1 MVVHGIMCPY
11 LQQIVDAGD
20 RFMLICGCNGGVLRT
35 QVEAGGMALY
45 LACNCQRTGNHMC
58 HARYVWD
65 TCCINIPVRK
75 EAPVEPPF
83 PAVPGRVCPRP
94 RQGSAVLG
102 APQSSGEG

>member
-45 LACNCQRTGNHMC
+45 LACN
-58 HARYVWD
+58 
-65 TCCINIPVRK
+65 
-75 EAPVEPPF
+75 
-83 PAVPGRVCPRP
+83 
-94 RQGSAVLG
+94 
-102 APQSSGEG
+102 